1 MILEQLAAAARR
13 RVAHNQTRV
22 SLEQMKAASGKLNT
36 DTDFPFER
44 ALRGPEI
51 NFICEIKKAS
61 PSLGLIAP
69 DFPYL
74 QIALEYEQAGAAA
87 ISVLT
92 EPEYFLGCDR
102 YLTEIQQAVAIPLLR
117 KDFTVDIYQLYEAKT
132 IGASAVLLICALH
145 DTPALRDYI
154 AVCDELGLSALV
166 EAHDEREVNSAL
178 AAGGRII
185 GVNNR
190 NLKDF
195 TVDLDN
201 SIRLRKL
208 VPENIIFVAESGI
221 RTAADIEAL
230 RRAKVNAVLI
240 GEALM
245 RSPDKKKLLAELRG
259 ADRWSR

>member
-1 MILEQLAAAARR
+1 MILEQLAAAARK
-13 RVAHNQTRV
+13 RVAYNQNRV
-22 SLEQMKAASGKLNT
+22 SLEQMKAAAAILNA
-36 DTDFPFER
+36 DTGFPFEK

-69 DFPYL
+69 DFPYV
-74 QIALEYEQAGAAA
+74 QIAREYEQAGAAA

-92 EPEYFLGCDR
+92 EPEYFLGSDR
-102 YLTEIQQAVAIPLLR
+102 YLTEIQSAVAIPVLR
-117 KDFTVDIYQLYEAKT
+117 KDFTVDAYQLYEAKT

-145 DTPALRDYI
+145 DTAILREYI
-154 AVCDELGLSALV
+154 SICDELGLSALV
-166 EAHDEREVNSAL
+166 EAHDEGEVASAL
-178 AAGGRII
+178 AAGGRVI

-195 TVDLDN
+195 TVNLDN

-208 VPENIIFVAESGI
+208 VPEDIIFVAESGI
-221 RTAADIEAL
+221 RTAADIQAL

-245 RSPDKKKLLAELRG
+245 RSPDKKVMLAELRG
-259 ADRWSR
+259 ADRWPE

>member
-1 MILEQLAAAARR
+1 MILDKLAAAARK
-13 RVAHNQTRV
+13 RVAHTQTSI
-22 SLEQMKAASGKLNT
+22 SLEQMKAAAGKLNA
-36 DTDFPFER
+36 DTGFPFEK
-44 ALRGPEI
+44 ALRGPDI

-92 EPEYFLGCDR
+92 EPEYFLGSDQ
-102 YLTEIQQAVAIPLLR
+102 YLTEIQQTVAIPLLR
-117 KDFTVDIYQLYEAKT
+117 KDFTVDAYQLYEAKT
-132 IGASAVLLICALH
+132 IGASAVLLICALL

-166 EAHDEREVNSAL
+166 EAHDEREVASAL

-195 TVDLDN
+195 TVNLDN
-201 SIRLRKL
+201 SIRLRQL

-221 RTAADIEAL
+221 RSAADIEAL
-230 RRAKVNAVLI
+230 RQAKVNAVLI

-245 RSPDKKKLLAELRG
+245 RSPDKKKMLAELRG
-259 ADRWSR
+259 DARWPR